1 MYFDHIQQV
10 ILYIDYIH
18 TLSPP
23 PPMRKVKVTYG
34 GWAGVFTRDME
45 EHTVLSGDDVG
56 HPVAVVR
63 YWSKPTPR

>member
-1 MYFDHIQQV
+1 MC
-10 ILYIDYIH
+10 
-18 TLSPP
+18 
-23 PPMRKVKVTYG
+23 KVKVTYG